1 MEDNSILSKFI
12 EEQEKLGQVTIIDM
26 EILAKKS
33 NQSSPEEKLN
43 AAVEQFEILKDN
55 LDNFS
60 VREKLEMAS
69 SIRDNLSND
78 KSIITS
84 CNENQLLS
92 EKRKLL
98 LDDMRKFQMDVI
110 EEQTISDKESDTEKY
125 GRVIDFSKAKED
137 LGAMIEQEQ
146 SLNLFEETSEP
157 KIYQS
162 ISNCKTHQQTLIRVA
177 DSCKNG
183 KYKILIMGD
192 FQSGKSTTLDALC
205 DGRHVCA
212 IGKGLATSA
221 VLVTATYSAE
231 EYNDIHWR
239 TKNQF
244 SSIFNRI
251 KQYIQDYNW
260 DDFDLDNRSSRNQ
273 LKEKIHKLRNSKSLN
288 LGQGDTKFLMLCDF
302 VLHYYDTTELKQK
315 KSELKQKKRS
325 IVDVS
330 KITKF
335 PDKGEAIWKKQGVAG
350 FKIDEVLFIFIESV
364 DCFVASETLRNLNC
378 TIIDSP
384 GLFNSA
390 YDTMVTELAMVDAHA
405 IMYVLPYDKAMRQDV
420 CKSLYKIKNDYPD
433 VHRKLFVVNNLQ
445 PGKKAVY
452 KSNCETIKDMFGPD
466 KIVTWFDAK
475 LSYLLQVKHLYDVDK
490 EASIN
495 HYRHLLTVLVKD
507 YDTDGERTYD
517 NFDDAWTE
525 HISAYEHI
533 LKGCYENGLQKS
545 GFLNVIAALK
555 TFIEDNE
562 SYAVI
567 ISNGIAPMKQE
578 LLGIKNSLYRSYVE
592 PYISSQGEIGSRW
605 ENRIKKAEEFQNLVS
620 TSIRKTV
627 LDGGNSLITRMAQ
640 EEYKKLFK
648 EDFYT
653 EMSRDIA
660 GVIYDNKKS
669 ILSIKSLFKKSEFK
683 AKVVAKLK
691 PLIEK
696 KVVEVVSRKIEYL
709 NSLIEGKQDVTV
721 TNMFV
726 PVMDNVELKLL
737 QEWYKLFN
745 DDNFR
750 MQDYLVLSKDL
761 SPSQNLNNTDS
772 PYDTSDLSENT
783 DRLILFQ
790 GFVSEICTI
799 IAGVVSMI
807 AGYIALV
814 FVDPSGIT
822 EGIAIAIAG
831 ILGLVGGFVAIIAP
845 DWSREK
851 SVNKLGKLL
860 IPKIKTN
867 EIETGF
873 QSLVRKQLESIILK
887 YIAAQKV
894 DIQKMKNERD
904 LAMQPT
910 DNREALCFKAIEET
924 KRLNE
929 QLKAYCNYL
938 QKHLVINETI

>member
-183 KYKILIMGD
+183 KYKVLIMGD
-192 FQSGKSTTLDALC
+192 FQSGKSTTVDALC

-212 IGKGLATSA
+212 IGKGIATSA
-221 VLVTATYSAE
+221 VLVTVTYSAK
-231 EYNDIHWR
+231 EYPPVIHWR

-244 SSIFNRI
+244 TCIFNRI
-251 KQYIQDYNW
+251 RPYIQSYNW
-260 DDFDLDNRSSRNQ
+260 DDFDLDSQSSRNQ
-273 LKEKIHKLRNSKSLN
+273 LKKEINKLRNSKSSN
-288 LGQGDTKFLMLCDF
+288 LGQGDTKFMMLCDF
-302 VLHYYDTTELKQK
+302 VLHYYDTNELKQK
-315 KSELKQKKRS
+315 KQSLRT
-325 IVDVS
+325 IVDTS
-330 KITKF
+330 EITKF
-335 PDKGEAIWKKQGVAG
+335 PDKGETIWKKKGVAG
-350 FKIDEVLFIFIESV
+350 FEIDEILFIFIESV
-364 DCFVASETLRNLNC
+364 DCFVSSETLRNLNC

-390 YDTMVTELAMVDAHA
+390 YDTMVTEQAMIEAHA
-405 IMYVLPYDKAMRQDV
+405 IMYVLPFEKAMREDV
-420 CKSLYKIKNDYPD
+420 CASLYKIKNDYPD
-433 VHRKLFVVNNLQ
+433 VHRKLFIVNNSR
-445 PGKKAVY
+445 PGSKAVY
-452 KSNCETIKDMFGPD
+452 ESNCETIKTMFGAN
-466 KIVTWFDAK
+466 KIVPRYDAK
-475 LSYLLQVKHLYDVDK
+475 LSYLLQVKHLYDIGK
-490 EASIN
+490 ASITD
-495 HYRHLLTVLVKD
+495 YKHLLTVEVED
-507 YDTDGERTYD
+507 YDMDGETTYD
-517 NFDDAWTE
+517 NFDDAWIE
-525 HISAYEHI
+525 HISAYERI
-533 LKGCYENGLQKS
+533 LKGNYENGLQKS
-545 GFLNVIAALK
+545 GFLNVIDELK
-555 TFIEDNE
+555 KFIEINE

-567 ISNGIAPMKQE
+567 VSNGIAPMIQE
-578 LLGIKNSLYRSYVE
+578 ISGIKNSIYRSYIE
-592 PYISSQGEIGSRW
+592 PYISSQEEIGNRW
-605 ENRIKKAEEFQNLVS
+605 ENRIKEAKEFQKLVS
-620 TSIRKTV
+620 KLIRKAV
-627 LDGGNSLITRMAQ
+627 FDGDNSLIDRMAI
-640 EEYKKLFK
+640 EEYGKLFTG
-648 EDFYT
+648 DFYI
-653 EMSRDIA
+653 ELSREIA

-669 ILSIKSLFKKSEFK
+669 LLSIKSLFKKSEFK
-683 AKVVAKLK
+683 AKVVEKLK

-696 KVVEVVSRKIEYL
+696 KVVDIVSGKIKYL
-709 NSLIEGKQDVTV
+709 DRLIESKQDQTV
-721 TNMFV
+721 TNMFT
-726 PVMDNVELKLL
+726 PVMDNVEFKLL
-737 QEWYKLFN
+737 QEWHKLFN
-745 DDNFR
+745 DDNFK
-750 MQDYLVLSKDL
+750 MQDYLVLVKDL
-761 SPSQNLNNTDS
+761 SPAQNINYSDS
-772 PYDTSDLSENT
+772 PYDASVLSENT

-790 GFVSEICTI
+790 GFVSEISTI

-807 AGYIALV
+807 AGYVALV
-814 FVDPSGIT
+814 FTDPTGIS
-822 EGIAIAIAG
+822 EAIAFAIAG
-831 ILGLVGGFVAIIAP
+831 VLGLMGGFVAIIAP
-845 DWSREK
+845 NWAREK
-851 SVNKLGKLL
+851 SVNKLGELL
-860 IPKIKTN
+860 ISKIKTN
-867 EIETGF
+867 EVETGF
-873 QSLVRKQLESIILK
+873 NSLVRKQLESIILK